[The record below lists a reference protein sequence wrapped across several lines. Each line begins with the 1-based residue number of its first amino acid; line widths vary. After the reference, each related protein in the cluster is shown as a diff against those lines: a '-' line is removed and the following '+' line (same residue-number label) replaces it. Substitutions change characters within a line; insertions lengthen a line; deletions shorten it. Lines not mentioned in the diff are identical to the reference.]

1 MYAIFFIKI
10 FEEFELENNKS
21 IWIDLLLKL
30 TFKDNIFI
38 GEMSAWSNSKQQYVE
53 FTESFYKEL
62 KEFRQIQSHYQNV
75 LKKYIHFLNEN
86 ITITAFYEKFFKELK
101 NPPINYH
108 FNLINTFGYEKL
120 DEFFRAEFEVIPLLD
135 TNSLQFI
142 PDIISG
148 WYGLDIEV
156 SADSEKT
163 EIFDLQNNRRLLN
176 IDEFFDIWE
185 KRKQLKKG

>member
-1 MYAIFFIKI
+1 MKTFYVKI
-10 FEEFELENNKS
+10 CEDFELNKEQS
-21 IWIDLLLKL
+21 IWIMLLIKL
-30 TFKDNIFI
+30 IFKNNKFS
-38 GEMSAWSNSKQQYVE
+38 GKLLGWSNEKQKYVE
-53 FTESFYKEL
+53 FKESVYNRIQEYQ
-62 KEFRQIQSHYQNV
+62 QIQKYYQNILDEYV
-75 LKKYIHFLNEN
+75 NFLNKN
-86 ITITAFYEKFFKELK
+86 ITKQAFYEKFFKELK

-135 TNSLQFI
+135 TNSFQFI
-142 PDIISG
+142 PDIVSG
-148 WYGLDIEV
+148 WYGLGIEI